1 MVLFKKLFMAV
12 IITACF
18 FYTTCSKIGM
28 WYPYM
33 LNKSDMVAVPL
44 ANGIYGNNYSIVKEA
59 LKKGAD
65 PNYCHGDAGWYDS
78 NPLDL
83 LVETIYVTYNR
94 HDAIKTNIEL
104 PDDVKILYALL
115 NAGAD
120 INKRPYIWHR
130 VIQWDN
136 ETIKDIITR
145 GDIYGHKRSDEEIRK
160 NIDMYIQDSNRLLE
174 EFLKS
179 GADPDKKGHLYP
191 YSKEV
196 LLTMTDDEAEKYFKA
211 GSRAINEA
219 IKKGIIW
226 EGQVD
231 LLLRYTTL
239 DGDSLKA
246 AEESG
251 DSAMIEKISKLW
263 AEQYE

>member
-1 MVLFKKLFMAV
+1 
-12 IITACF
+12 
-18 FYTTCSKIGM
+18 
-28 WYPYM
+28 M
-33 LNKSDMVAVPL
+33 LNRSDIAAITL
-44 ANGIYGNNYSIVKEA
+44 GNGIYGNDYSIVEEA

-65 PNYCHGDAGWYDS
+65 PNHCHGDAGWYDS

-83 LVETIYVTYNR
+83 LVEQSYDTYYR
-94 HDAIKTNIEL
+94 KDVVKTNNEL
-104 PDDVKILYALL
+104 PDIKIFYALV

-130 VIQWDN
+130 VVHWNN
-136 ETIKDIITR
+136 EAVKDIINT
-145 GDIYGHKRSDEEIRK
+145 GDIYGHKRSDEEIKK

-174 EFLKS
+174 EFLRN

-196 LLTMTDDEAEKYFKA
+196 IWTMTDDEAEKYFTA

-219 IKKGIIW
+219 IKKGILW
-226 EGQVD
+226 ESQVD
-231 LLLRYTTL
+231 LLLKYTTL
-239 DGDSLKA
+239 DDNSLKA
-246 AEESG
+246 AEESD

-263 AEQYE
+263 AEQCE